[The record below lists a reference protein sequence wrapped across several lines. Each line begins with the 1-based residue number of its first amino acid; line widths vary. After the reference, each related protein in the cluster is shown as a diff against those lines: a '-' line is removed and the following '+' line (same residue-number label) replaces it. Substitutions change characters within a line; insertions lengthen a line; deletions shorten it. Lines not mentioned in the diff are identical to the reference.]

1 MVAGEK
7 FPTLKSLPKSG
18 RDHGDFD
25 SGFAAVDRRFMQVL
39 SEEIQDGER

>member
-18 RDHGDFD
+18 RDYGDFN
-25 SGFAAVDRRFMQVL
+25 SGFAVDRRFTQVL